1 MAKSKKDQAL
11 MDEMSIVDIFTKLI
25 FDSQSALDDSEVQVL
40 ELLAH
45 YDETLLKASRRDLS
59 EYLRAM
65 GVDEIIL
72 LTDRKFAGADTW
84 ATSLTLAGAIKK
96 MEDVDLIFF
105 GQQEFTGLTAAH
117 NFRQK
122 KGAPALGNQAELE
135 AGILKQGCLP

>member
-65 GVDEIIL
+65 GVDEM
-72 LTDRKFAGADTW
+72 
-84 ATSLTLAGAIKK
+84 IKVVSVLK
-96 MEDVDLIFF
+96 SEY
-105 GQQEFTGLTAAH
+105 E
-117 NFRQK
+117 
-122 KGAPALGNQAELE
+122 
-135 AGILKQGCLP
+135 KQGGLLASVISSHEHPAHY